1 MNRQSVRYRILTI
14 PKKMTVDMRVSAAG
28 DSRPEFYS
36 HGRNNDSDCT
46 SITIF
51 PIISIALIRPGI
63 IDDNGNYIKAKW
75 DPNDSIALTKYNLPL
90 FINELREIYNNFKEP
105 KLFSY
110 TGERLE
116 LNAKL
121 AEKFRKV
128 FMIGDTTIELS
139 IVVINELEND
149 REIFYEGLKVKFNNE
164 DHVGLLNIND
174 LSSLLYTLTH
184 VDMDSLALS
193 LYKTYIRD
201 AFRNNR

>member
-1 MNRQSVRYRILTI
+1 M
-14 PKKMTVDMRVSAAG
+14 
-28 DSRPEFYS
+28 
-36 HGRNNDSDCT
+36 
-46 SITIF
+46 
-51 PIISIALIRPGI
+51 
-63 IDDNGNYIKAKW
+63 
-75 DPNDSIALTKYNLPL
+75 
-90 FINELREIYNNFKEP
+90 REIYNNFKEP